1 MKSLLVNRQDLKHNI
16 RVIKDIA
23 EKNGRND
30 NHKPLQI
37 IAVVKGNGYGLGLV
51 KYANFLIDNGINFLA
66 VSTTEEAIK
75 LREAGITTR
84 ILMLSSTAIEKEVE
98 LLVSYNIIISIGSKD
113 ALQTANKIAHKLN
126 KTIEAHLKIDTG
138 FGRYGFCYDKK
149 EEMLEA
155 LKGATKTE
163 ETDSI
168 DKANNTDKAEKTS
181 NTDKTNNTENIKITG
196 TFSHL
201 SLAFYEKDKFSKKQ
215 FERFIDCIEFLK
227 ENKIDTGMLHIS
239 NSSAFLKYK
248 EMRLNAVRVGSAF
261 LGRLS
266 IPNIYGLKRIGYLK
280 SNVAEIKTLEKRYNV
295 GYSNSYTTKVPTKI
309 AIIPCGYADGF
320 NVSVQRDMFRIRDK
334 LRYIVRDMKD
344 YFKKQDL
351 QVEINGQ
358 KCKVLGRIGMFH
370 VSADITGKDVNIN
383 DEVLFN
389 VNPMYVDSSIR
400 REYR

>member
-1 MKSLLVNRQDLKHNI
+1 MQ
-16 RVIKDIA
+16 
-23 EKNGRND
+23 
-30 NHKPLQI
+30 
-37 IAVVKGNGYGLGLV
+37 
-51 KYANFLIDNGINFLA
+51 YANFLIDNGINFLA
-66 VSTTEEAIK
+66 VSTVEEAIK
-75 LREAGITTR
+75 LRESGVITK
-84 ILMLSSTAIEKEVE
+84 IIMLSSTAIEKEVE
-98 LLVSYNIIISIGSKD
+98 LLANNNIIISIGSKD
-113 ALQTANKIAHKLN
+113 ALQMAQKVAIKLN

-149 EEMLEA
+149 DEMVQA
-155 LKGATKTE
+155 LKETTKTDE
-163 ETDSI
+163 
-168 DKANNTDKAEKTS
+168 ANNTDKTEKT
-181 NTDKTNNTENIKITG
+181 NKTDKTNETANIKITG

-201 SLAFYEKDKFSKKQ
+201 SLAFYEKDKFSKQQ
-215 FERFIDCIEFLK
+215 FDRFIDCVEFLK
-227 ENKIDTGMLHIS
+227 QNGIETGMLHIC

-266 IPNIYGLKRIGYLK
+266 IPNIYGLKKIGFLK
-280 SNVAEIKTLEKRYNV
+280 SNVAEIKILQKGYNI
-295 GYSNSYTTKVPTKI
+295 GYSNSYTAKSQTKI

-334 LRYIVRDMKD
+334 IRYIVRDIKD

-351 QVEINGQ
+351 YVEINGQ
-358 KCKVLGRIGMFH
+358 KCKVLGRIGMYH

-389 VNPMYVDSSIR
+389 VSPMYVDSSIR